1 MCQTLKASNM
11 NPIDNT
17 HVHKSKKRRRTNR
30 VSFASSKDNSSF
42 LVHSTQEDRDNAWYS
57 KEDLSMMRNEVKEQ
71 AKLYKTVLEKRRENS
86 HESSERD
93 DMSSLVM
100 PFCNSEVDRRLHD
113 LCTSLSSSD
122 EDTELTFRGL
132 EPRIFIEMQRN
143 RTIAIKTVL
152 EYQRRT
158 QDLLI
163 TARTEN
169 HTEEKIQELREVF
182 SQRLGSICTELS
194 MWARHEALSIA
205 SYDETGNYDTYKTL
219 QWVDDDE
226 KDETKDSCQNKAAP
240 KLRERE
246 INKQHIGRDCA
257 TDCKKEVK
265 HNKRTQASP
274 SFSTSVF

>member
-1 MCQTLKASNM
+1 M

-17 HVHKSKKRRRTNR
+17 HVHKSKKRRRTNK

-71 AKLYKTVLEKRRENS
+71 AKLYKIALEKRRANS
-86 HESSERD
+86 HESTERD

-163 TARTEN
+163 TARTEKN
-169 HTEEKIQELREVF
+169 HTEEKMQELREVF
-182 SQRLGSICTELS
+182 SQRLGRICAEIS
-194 MWARHEALSIA
+194 MWAKHEALSIA

-226 KDETKDSCQNKAAP
+226 KDETKDSSQNKAAP

-246 INKQHIGRDCA
+246 INKHHIA
-257 TDCKKEVK
+257 DCKKEVK

>member
-1 MCQTLKASNM
+1 MCQTIKASNM
-11 NPIDNT
+11 NPID
-17 HVHKSKKRRRTNR
+17 HVHRSKKRRRANR

-57 KEDLSMMRNEVKEQ
+57 KEDLTMMRMEVKEQ
-71 AKLYKTVLEKRRENS
+71 AKLYKIALEKRRETS
-86 HESSERD
+86 HASTERD

-100 PFCNSEVDRRLHD
+100 PFCNSEVDRKLHD

-122 EDTELTFRGL
+122 EYTELSFRGL

-158 QDLLI
+158 QDLLT
-163 TARTEN
+163 TARTQH
-169 HTEEKIQELREVF
+169 HTVEKIQELKEVF
-182 SQRLGSICTELS
+182 SQRLGRICSELS

-205 SYDETGNYDTYKTL
+205 SYDETGNYDTFTTL
-219 QWVDDDE
+219 QCVDDDE
-226 KDETKDSCQNKAAP
+226 KDGTNHSIQNKAAP

-246 INKQHIGRDCA
+246 INKHHIELVHTDRDH
-257 TDCKKEVK
+257 TNDCKK
-265 HNKRTQASP
+265 TQASP